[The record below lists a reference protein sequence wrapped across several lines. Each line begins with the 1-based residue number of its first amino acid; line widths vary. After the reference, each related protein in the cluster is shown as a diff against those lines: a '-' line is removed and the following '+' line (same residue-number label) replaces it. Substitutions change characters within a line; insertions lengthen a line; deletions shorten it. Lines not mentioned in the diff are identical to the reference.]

1 MFASAVVLSS
11 GQHRQVPMKN
21 ERDRCIALAGVFQ
34 AAELASQVA
43 HRGMADTNAMEASMH
58 SLFQINADSVEAV
71 YNGLSGVSIGLRV
84 VAQQLEGTSSRKM
97 ETTRYVISLLHLERK
112 LNGAK
117 GMQEKIAM
125 GISACNDRLVHY
137 PMLHSNILAGI
148 AEIYSETIS
157 TLKPRI
163 MVQGDP
169 LHLKNPENINK
180 IRALLLAGIR
190 SAMLWRQCGGG
201 RLKLLLGRNR
211 LMHTAHTLIQEISP
225 SG

>member
-1 MFASAVVLSS
+1 
-11 GQHRQVPMKN
+11 MKN

-43 HRGMADTNAMEASMH
+43 HTGMADTAAVEASIY
-58 SLFQINADSVEAV
+58 SLFQINADSVEKV
-71 YNGLSGVSIGLRV
+71 YNGLSGVAAGLRSV
-84 VAQQLEGTSSRKM
+84 VQQLQGADSRKM
-97 ETTRYVISLLHLERK
+97 ETTRYVVSLLHLERK
-112 LNGAK
+112 LQHNM

-125 GISACNDRLVHY
+125 GIRTGKERLVHY
-137 PMLHSNILAGI
+137 PMLHPNILAGV
-148 AEIYSETIS
+148 AEVYTATIS

-169 LHLKNPENINK
+169 LHLKNQDNINK

-201 RLKLLLGRNR
+201 RLKILLGRNK
-211 LMHTAHTLIQEISP
+211 LIHTGHALLQEINA